1 MAIPSFRN
9 VRALTL
15 LALIGTTYTSWYMI
29 GSSWAHGLKPY
40 AATLQPTSI
49 ENIFAATSNILF
61 TFGGH
66 CMLLEVLDSQFR
78 PSKFPKTFTFALIYV
93 TSTLT
98 LPNAIFT
105 YLAYPEESLEYGNA
119 FAIFPNS
126 PAKSV
131 GIVLMVAHQ
140 LVAYILFM
148 LPVAIMVE
156 KLCRVH
162 HKGYALRVTARIPLA
177 LFVWFLA
184 LLLPFFGVIN
194 DLLGAFAVSFET
206 YSE

>member
-78 PSKFPKTFTFALIYV
+78 PSNFPKTFTWAHIYV
-93 TSTLT
+93 VSTLT
-98 LPNAIFT
+98 LPNAVFT
-105 YLAYPEESLEYGNA
+105 FLAYPEESLEYGNA
-119 FAIFPNS
+119 FAIFPDS
-126 PAKSV
+126 SWKSL
-131 GIVLMVAHQ
+131 GILRDSHLRGMPNAEGAPMGGGAG
-140 LVAYILFM
+140 LRRRNIL
-148 LPVAIMVE
+148 P
-156 KLCRVH
+156 H
-162 HKGYALRVTARIPLA
+162 PQTPPQIPPWRA
-177 LFVWFLA
+177 T
-184 LLLPFFGVIN
+184 P
-194 DLLGAFAVSFET
+194 
-206 YSE
+206 